1 MMGPFVGQVHSQ
13 TVPAGSS
20 DVALAEPKVLQ
31 ERFTG
36 FLDRSRSLTRRLRLV
51 VSLVLVVPLAFLAS
65 RVEQP
70 VAVGLCGLLVLVP
83 LVWLS
88 TALIVPMTLIGRAQ
102 IAQGAGLTMQAGVP
116 ITVDAKG
123 LSAGETSFG
132 WAAVTSVH
140 ELEDAL
146 VVRGVDVPRRV
157 VFQVLL
163 APKNFASAA
172 NRAEVLAALEALRVA
187 AATSGAAS

>member
-1 MMGPFVGQVHSQ
+1 MIGPFVGQVHSQ

-20 DVALAEPKVLQ
+20 DVLVAPKLLE

-36 FLDRSRSLTRRLRLV
+36 FLEQSQRLTNRVRLAVALA
-51 VSLVLVVPLAFLAS
+51 LVVPLAFLAS

-70 VAVGLCGLLVLVP
+70 VAVGLCSLLVLVP

-88 TALIVPMTLIGRAQ
+88 TALIVPMTLMGREKL
-102 IAQGAGLTMQAGVP
+102 AQGGGLTMQAGVP

-123 LSAGETSFG
+123 LCAGETSFG
-132 WAAVTSVH
+132 WAAVTSVK
-140 ELEDAL
+140 EQADAL
-146 VVRGVDVPRRV
+146 VVRGVDVDRRV

-163 APKNFASAA
+163 ASKNFASPIV
-172 NRAEVLAALEALRVA
+172 RAEALDALRALHA
-187 AATSGAAS
+187 AGGPGE

>member
-1 MMGPFVGQVHSQ
+1 MGPFVGQVHSQ

-36 FLDRSRSLTRRLRLV
+36 FLERSRSLTRRIRLIV
-51 VSLVLVVPLAFLAS
+51 ALVLVVPLAFLAS

-132 WAAVTSVH
+132 WAAVTSVQ
-140 ELEDAL
+140 EVEDAL
-146 VVRGVDVPRRV
+146 VIRGVDVPRRV

-172 NRAEVLAALEALRVA
+172 NRGEVLAALEALRVA

>member
-20 DVALAEPKVLQ
+20 DVALTEPKVLQ

-36 FLDRSRSLTRRLRLV
+36 FLERSRSLTRRIRLIIA
-51 VSLVLVVPLAFLAS
+51 LVLVVPLAFLAS
-65 RVEQP
+65 RVDQP
-70 VAVGLCGLLVLVP
+70 VAVGLCGLLVLLP

-88 TALIVPMTLIGRAQ
+88 TALIVPMTLIGRSQ

-123 LSAGETSFG
+123 LSAGDTTFG
-132 WAAVTSVH
+132 WTAVTSVH
-140 ELEDAL
+140 EVEDAL

-163 APKNFASAA
+163 APKNFVSAA
-172 NRAEVLAALEALRVA
+172 NRAEVKASLESLRVA
-187 AATSGAAS
+187 AATSEAAP

>member
-36 FLDRSRSLTRRLRLV
+36 FLERSRSLTRRIRLIV
-51 VSLVLVVPLAFLAS
+51 ALVLVVPLAFLAS

-132 WAAVTSVH
+132 WAAVTSVQ
-140 ELEDAL
+140 EVEDAL
-146 VVRGVDVPRRV
+146 VIRGVDVPRRV

-172 NRAEVLAALEALRVA
+172 NRGEVLAALEALRVA

>member
-20 DVALAEPKVLQ
+20 DVALTEPKVLQ
-31 ERFTG
+31 QRFTG
-36 FLDRSRSLTRRLRLV
+36 FLERSRSLTRRLRLIIA
-51 VSLVLVVPLAFLAS
+51 LVLVVPLAFLAS

-123 LSAGETSFG
+123 LSAGDTSFG

-140 ELEDAL
+140 EVEDAL

-172 NRAEVLAALEALRVA
+172 NRAEVLASLESLRVA
-187 AATSGAAS
+187 ASTSGAIP

>member
-1 MMGPFVGQVHSQ
+1 MGPFVGQVHSQ

-20 DVALAEPKVLQ
+20 DAALAEPKVLQ
-31 ERFTG
+31 DRFTG
-36 FLDRSRSLTRRLRLV
+36 FLERSRSLTRRIRLI

-70 VAVGLCGLLVLVP
+70 VAVGLCGLLVVLP

-140 ELEDAL
+140 ELDDAL

-157 VFQVLL
+157 VFQVVL

-172 NRAEVLAALEALRVA
+172 NRAEVRAALEALRVG
-187 AATSGAAS
+187 AATSP

>member
-1 MMGPFVGQVHSQ
+1 MGPFVGQVHSQ

-20 DVALAEPKVLQ
+20 DVALAEPRVLQ

-36 FLDRSRSLTRRLRLV
+36 FLERSRSLTRRIRLV
-51 VSLVLVVPLAFLAS
+51 IALVLVVPLAFLAS
-65 RVEQP
+65 RVDQP

-123 LSAGETSFG
+123 LSAGETSFA

-140 ELEDAL
+140 ELGDAL

-172 NRAEVLAALEALRVA
+172 NRAEVRAALEALRVG
-187 AATSGAAS
+187 AATSP